1 MHSVETRE
9 PKIAKGP
16 RRNQLKSEI
25 FQTRVAYVIEDE
37 DLLHKEFTHHGI
49 RFSCVTFDNAIASF
63 NDRRPEII
71 LVTSNLIDRFA
82 TNLDQLRAYSTSNDI
97 PLVLYSQQFE
107 KLAQNIARTY
117 HFDDYHFGAISRK
130 FVKQIYFLKKLKNY
144 KSKRKNN
151 FASKYQWHGMQ
162 LWFLAKRLFDITA
175 SSAVLLLTSPLLLF
189 IALIVKLESRGP
201 VFYISKRA
209 GSGYRVFDFYKFR
222 SMRQGADT
230 ELQQLL
236 KHNQYGN
243 TFFKM
248 KDDPRITRFG
258 GFLRSTSLD
267 ELPQLFNVLK
277 GDMSLIGNRPLPL
290 YEAEQLTKDTT
301 AERFLAPAGIT
312 GLWQIIKRGREEMSE
327 KERIDLDVEY
337 ARKCSLGFDL
347 KIFFKTF
354 PALMQKTSV

>member
-1 MHSVETRE
+1 MYSVETKQ
-9 PKIAKGP
+9 PKIIKTF
-16 RRNQLKSEI
+16 RRALHRSEI
-25 FQTRVAYVIEDE
+25 FQTRVAYIMEDE
-37 DLLHKEFTHHGI
+37 NLLHKEFTHHGI
-49 RFSCVTFDNAIASF
+49 RFTCVTLDDAVASF
-63 NDRRPEII
+63 NVKKPAII
-71 LVTSNLIDRFA
+71 LVSSNLIDRFA
-82 TNLDQLRAYSTSNDI
+82 AHFDLIRSYSSTNEI
-97 PLVLYSQQFE
+97 PLVLYSLEFE

-117 HFDDYHFGAISRK
+117 HFDDYYFGNISKK
-130 FVKQIYFLKKLKNY
+130 FVKQIHFLKRLKEY
-144 KSKRKNN
+144 KARRKGN
-151 FASKYQWHGMQ
+151 FVARYHWRGLQ
-162 LWFLAKRLFDITA
+162 LWFLAKRLFDIAAAATA
-175 SSAVLLLTSPLLLF
+175 LLVASPILLL
-189 IALIVKLESRGP
+189 IALIIKLESKGP

-222 SMRQGADT
+222 SMRQGADA
-230 ELQQLL
+230 ELKELL
-236 KHNQYGN
+236 KHNQYGD

-248 KDDPRITRFG
+248 KDDPRITKFG
-258 GFLRSTSLD
+258 AFLRCTSLD
-267 ELPQLFNVLK
+267 ELPQFINVLK

-337 ARKCSLGFDL
+337 ARKCSLGLDL